1 MQELKDLENL
11 TEAQKRKIVDEVNEL
26 GDEDISGNTVVTSIG
41 DHEQFRKQ
49 IENLTPKE
57 LYEQNVASNFRSAMK
72 LDPLLDQ
79 MSKKNLK
86 KLLLAIVKLPE
97 PGFNL
102 SFGGTSK
109 KASENAFIHA
119 QVCAN
124 TKTYIQSVDAVARA
138 RYEKLKQ
145 IERQQQEE
153 PNEEA

>member
-1 MQELKDLENL
+1 MQELKDLQEL
-11 TEAQKRKIVDEVNEL
+11 SDAEKQKIVDQVNEM
-26 GDEDISGNTVVTSIG
+26 GDEDISGNTVITSIA
-41 DHEQFRKQ
+41 DHEEFSKQ
-49 IENLTPKE
+49 LDSLTPKQM
-57 LYEQNVASNFRSAMK
+57 YEQNVASNFRSAMK

-97 PGFNL
+97 PGF
-102 SFGGTSK
+102 SIKFGGTSS

-138 RYEKLKQ
+138 RYEKLKL
-145 IERQQQEE
+145 IEKQQQEE
-153 PNEEA
+153 SNEEA